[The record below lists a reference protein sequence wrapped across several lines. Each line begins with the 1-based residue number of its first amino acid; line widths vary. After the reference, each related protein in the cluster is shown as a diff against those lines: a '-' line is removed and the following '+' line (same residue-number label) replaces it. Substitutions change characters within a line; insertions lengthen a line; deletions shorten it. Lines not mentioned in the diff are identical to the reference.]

1 MTELE
6 DIAIQQ
12 AACGA
17 SVAAEQGIL
26 GGGFRIPDEQN

>member
-1 MTELE
+1 MPELE

-12 AACGA
+12 AACDA
-17 SVAAEQGIL
+17 TVTAEQGIL